1 MNFLTIQT
9 GDLIFPSFY
18 RFGIYSGRTSR
29 DLDLESLD
37 FAGYI
42 NNYLRGRR
50 EIFRISNNNRFSTKN
65 FEDCNSLEKYVFDLY
80 DIAISSS
87 VNLPFPSYL
96 GIESL
101 DDMET
106 QGLSKSRKLSDI
118 EAELF
123 RGAIN
128 IGYISFEELRKQ
140 KQQRKIHRDIDSDD
154 MGCGRFSRIGLGGLR
169 EGELRGGKL

>member
-9 GDLIFPSFY
+9 EDLVFPSFY

-37 FAGYI
+37 FTGHI

-65 FEDCNSLEKYVFDLY
+65 FEDYNSLEKYIFDLY
-80 DIAISSS
+80 DIAVSSP
-87 VNLPFPSYL
+87 VNFPSSMYL

-101 DDMET
+101 EVIEN
-106 QGLSKSRKLSDI
+106 QGLSKSRKLISDI

-123 RGAIN
+123 KEVIN
-128 IGYISFEELRKQ
+128 TRYVSFEELRKQ
-140 KQQRKIHRDIDSDD
+140 KQQRKIQRDIDSDD
-154 MGCGRFSRIGLGGLR
+154 RGYGGFRRIGLGLG
-169 EGELRGGKL
+169 RGQF